1 MLSRCLQAHQQ
12 LEGLD
17 SMVRELRQLGNIEL
31 MVDALAHLQHKQQV
45 AEEDKRALAS
55 RDAAEL

>member
-1 MLSRCLQAHQQ
+1 
-12 LEGLD
+12 
-17 SMVRELRQLGNIEL
+17 MVRELRQLGNIEL